1 MPDSTPSDPP
11 VRKMDRAIA
20 KPWWKKRP
28 AQIGAAVVVVALAG
42 GAMLTLLPPPGTVDV
57 DGQTLDTGEVVRG
70 PFQDYVPL
78 RSEVIPRDIIYIT
91 AQSAGRVEQVI
102 ANDGE
107 AVTAGQVLARL
118 SNPDLTLD
126 VSSREADISGRLSD
140 TNNQMMTLQTQ
151 QSTRQQALAD
161 AAYAVHKAEEDLSK
175 RQLLRA
181 QGILNDANIKPYA
194 DEVVYQKARLKA
206 LQDDQAHD
214 NAFFDGQRHQIS
226 ASAGDLR
233 RSLDEVRQGLSAL
246 SVSAPGA
253 GRLTDFEL
261 KPGQAVKQGDPL
273 GEVDS
278 EGTYKLRAQV
288 DEFYLS
294 RLSVGLKATANVH
307 GQTINVHISKVFPQV
322 TENHVTVEMAFDGA
336 VPADL
341 KRGEAVDAR
350 LSLGSTQ
357 TAVLAP
363 SGNWL
368 NDSNGTSVFVVN
380 AAGDR
385 ADRRVISIGRRN
397 PEFAEVLGGL
407 KPGDRIVTG
416 TAQDLS
422 KAQHLHLTGK
432 RPS

>member
-1 MPDSTPSDPP
+1 MPDSPPSDPP
-11 VRKMDRAIA
+11 VRKMDRVLA

-28 AQIGAAVVVVALAG
+28 VQIGAAVIVLAVACG
-42 GAMLTLLPPPGTVDV
+42 GALTMLPPPGTVDV
-57 DGQTLDTGEVVRG
+57 DGQSVDTGEVVRG

-78 RSEVIPRDIIYIT
+78 RSEVIPLDIVYIT

-102 ANDGE
+102 ANDGA
-107 AVTAGQVLARL
+107 AVTTGQVLARL

-140 TNNQMMTLQTQ
+140 TNNQMMTLKTQ
-151 QSTRQQALAD
+151 QSSRQQALAD

-175 RQLLRA
+175 RQLLRG
-181 QGILNDANIKPYA
+181 QGILNDANVKPYA
-194 DEVVYQKARLKA
+194 DEVAYQKARLKA
-206 LQDDQAHD
+206 LQDDQSRD
-214 NAFFDGQRHQIS
+214 GAFFAGQRQQIE

-233 RSLDEVRQGLSAL
+233 RSLAEVRQGLSAL
-246 SVSAPGA
+246 SVTAPSA

-261 KPGQAVKQGDPL
+261 KPGQALKQGDPL

-278 EGTYKLRAQV
+278 EGSYKLRAQV

-294 RLSVGLKATANVH
+294 RLSTGLKATAEVH
-307 GQTINVHISKVFPQV
+307 GQTVNVHISKVFPQV
-322 TENHVTVEMAFDGA
+322 TENHVTVEMEFDGPT
-336 VPADL
+336 PADL

-350 LSLGSTQ
+350 LSLGNTQ

-368 NDSNGTSVFVVN
+368 NDSNATSVFVLN

-385 ADRRVISIGRRN
+385 ADRRTVSIGRRN
-397 PEFAEVLGGL
+397 PEYTEVLSGL
-407 KPGDRIVTG
+407 KPGERIVTG
-416 TAQDLS
+416 AAQDVS
-422 KAQHLHLTGK
+422 KAHHLHFTGK